1 MTRYYS
7 STEVVALIND
17 LTEPRLTA
25 FLRFE
30 LNDPQHKHWFA
41 TFK

>member
-7 STEVVALIND
+7 STEVVALIDD

-25 FLRFE
+25 YLR
-30 LNDPQHKHWFA
+30 A
-41 TFK
+41 SIV